1 MLDIKK
7 RIVTDED
14 GQPVAVQVDYADWLE
29 IERQLEESSSTPK
42 SAADM
47 TDEEFKTLAED
58 VSGHWKG
65 GDGLEYQRRIRAG
78 WAQRWE
84 EHDE

>member
-1 MLDIKK
+1 MLDVKK
-7 RIVTDED
+7 RIVTNED
-14 GQPVAVQVDYADWLE
+14 GQPVAVQVDYTDWLK

-47 TDEEFKTLAED
+47 TDEEFKAFAEK

-65 GDGLEYQRRIRAG
+65 GGRS
-78 WAQRWE
+78 
-84 EHDE
+84 

>member
-1 MLDIKK
+1 MLNVKK

-29 IERQLEESSSTPK
+29 IERQLEESSSTLK

-47 TDEEFKTLAED
+47 TEEEFQAFTEEI
-58 VSGHWKG
+58 SGHWEG
-65 GDGLEYQRRIRAG
+65 EGGLEYQRRIRAE
-78 WAQRWE
+78 WDQRWE
-84 EHDE
+84 GTDE